1 METILAQAFTRT
13 LEQRTGWECRTS
25 LTGRHIKQV
34 VPPWNV
40 MMALFYFS
48 AAGGLGDRWGER
60 RSKEWEVGRLRNMR
74 DGGWEEVK
82 EEDRVEKKMVGVSEK
97 IER

>member
-1 METILAQAFTRT
+1 METILTQAFTRT
-13 LEQRTGWECRTS
+13 LERRTGWECRTS

-48 AAGGLGDRWGER
+48 AAGGLGDRLGGGGVK
-60 RSKEWEVGRLRNMR
+60 SGRLEGSGIWGMG
-74 DGGWEEVK
+74 DGRSGN
-82 EEDRVEKKMVGVSEK
+82 KKVGVSE
-97 IER
+97 IRDVG